1 MIDYFLVVRENYSF
15 EKGFLLE
22 KLRKINGIV
31 AVFDFPADDFDMIAY
46 LTS

>member
-1 MIDYFLVVRENYSF
+1 MIDYFFVIRENFSF

-31 AVFDFPADDFDMIAY
+31 AVFDFPEDDFEMIAY